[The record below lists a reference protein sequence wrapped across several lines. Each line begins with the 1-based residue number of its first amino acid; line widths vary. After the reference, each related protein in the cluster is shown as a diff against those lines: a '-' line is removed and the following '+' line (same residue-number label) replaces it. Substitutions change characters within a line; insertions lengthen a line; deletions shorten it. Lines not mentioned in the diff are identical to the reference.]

1 MDVKFYK
8 AFMVPNLNFRNCSG
22 VWHFCGARNKDKL
35 EKLNRRAL
43 KIVANENALHY
54 KDI

>member
-8 AFMVPNLNFRNCSG
+8 AFFMVPNFRNCSA
-22 VWHFCGARNKDKL
+22 VWHFCGAANKDKL
-35 EKLNRRAL
+35 GKLNRRAL
-43 KIVANENALHY
+43 KIVVNENALHY

>member
-8 AFMVPNLNFRNCSG
+8 AFMVPNFRNCSA

-35 EKLNRRAL
+35 GKLNGSAL